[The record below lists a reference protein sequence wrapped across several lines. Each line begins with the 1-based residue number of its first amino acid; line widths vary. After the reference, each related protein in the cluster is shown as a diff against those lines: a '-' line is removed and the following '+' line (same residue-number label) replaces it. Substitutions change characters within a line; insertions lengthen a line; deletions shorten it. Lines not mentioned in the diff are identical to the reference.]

1 MRHPIQHPMRTL
13 RSSLLAA
20 VLATGLAAPGWAQTP
35 AAPASPGSGFAD
47 PSRPALRAPP
57 PEAGLV
63 WRGPAVDTLATVR
76 QRGLLRVCVVP
87 VDPMVMND
95 GKGGFTGYSVDLSR
109 KLAQDLGLEIEFVPS
124 SWGLVVSDLVDR
136 ACDLIASGL
145 WMTVTRAMAVNFT
158 TPTVHDGV
166 YLVASQAKA
175 PGKTALADFDQPGMA
190 VAVYAGTPQEA
201 LARKLLPRARL
212 IATSDDPLQLVLQ
225 GQAQAALAPTLS
237 PQALLQAAPGQLY
250 LPRNTPLAS
259 TAAAMAVRK
268 GDPDFLAFLNTWLA
282 LQRDSGWLE
291 ERVLFWSDSSRW
303 PK

>member
-1 MRHPIQHPMRTL
+1 
-13 RSSLLAA
+13 
-20 VLATGLAAPGWAQTP
+20 
-35 AAPASPGSGFAD
+35 
-47 PSRPALRAPP
+47 
-57 PEAGLV
+57 
-63 WRGPAVDTLATVR
+63 
-76 QRGLLRVCVVP
+76 
-87 VDPMVMND
+87 
-95 GKGGFTGYSVDLSR
+95 
-109 KLAQDLGLEIEFVPS
+109 
-124 SWGLVVSDLVDR
+124 
-136 ACDLIASGL
+136 
-145 WMTVTRAMAVNFT
+145 
-158 TPTVHDGV
+158 
-166 YLVASQAKA
+166 
-175 PGKTALADFDQPGMA
+175 MA

-212 IATSDDPLQLVLQ
+212 IATGDDPLQLVLQ